1 MASVAIKIN
10 GREDRVACDDGQED
24 HLRLLADDVD
34 ERVQLLSFQMGGNLS
49 ETMGLLMA
57 ALMLSDELIENK
69 KETEGLLG
77 EYKRLKAQF
86 EQEKM
91 RGNGDARL
99 AQVENA
105 MAETLEEIALRI
117 EKIADKI
124 EIA

>member
-10 GREDRVACDDGQED
+10 GREYRVACDDGQED

-69 KETEGLLG
+69 KETESLLG